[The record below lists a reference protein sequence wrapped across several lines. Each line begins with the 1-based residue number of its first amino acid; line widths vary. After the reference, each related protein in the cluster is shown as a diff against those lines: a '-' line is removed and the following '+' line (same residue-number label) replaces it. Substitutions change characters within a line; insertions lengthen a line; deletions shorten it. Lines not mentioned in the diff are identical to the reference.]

1 MKRFVKLFS
10 RRIGTAPGSI
20 IDEPSNGSQP
30 VEMGLFRYNA
40 DSVEQRQLAAE
51 DSLEDLAQENR
62 ILWLD
67 IPGVHDSVL
76 LKRVARRF
84 DIHPIAAENIQH
96 TGQRPKADEYGEQLF
111 LLLHMLTWNGQDKT
125 IETEQVSII
134 SGKGYVISF
143 QEHPGDVFDP
153 VRRRISE
160 GLGRVR
166 RMGAD
171 YLSYSLADAVVDN
184 YFLVL
189 EDLQE
194 EFEKLEEQVLFEDGP
209 DPSAQVHSLTRELLS
224 LRRAVWPMRE
234 AASSLMRGQVP
245 AISEDVQIFFRD
257 LHDHVVQ
264 IIDWIE
270 LMRDSLKGLMDS
282 YQSRVGNS
290 TNAIMRVLTI
300 VATIFIPL
308 TFIVGIYGMNFQRMP
323 ELSWPLG
330 YPLVM
335 ALMAM
340 VALGMLFYFKKKK
353 WL

>member
-1 MKRFVKLFS
+1 MKRLSNLFS
-10 RRIGTAPGSI
+10 RRIGTVPGSI
-20 IDEPSNGSQP
+20 IDEPSNGRHP
-30 VEMGLFRYNA
+30 IEMGLFRYNA
-40 DSVEQRQLAAE
+40 DALERQKLAAGN
-51 DSLEDLAQENR
+51 SLEELTKEDQ

-67 IPGVHDSVL
+67 IPGVHDSAL
-76 LKRVARRF
+76 LKRIVRRF
-84 DIHPIAAENIQH
+84 GIHPIVAENIQH
-96 TGQRPKADEYGEQLF
+96 TGQRPKADEYGDQLF
-111 LLLHMLTWNGQDKT
+111 LLLHMITWNGEEKSV
-125 IETEQVSII
+125 ETEQVSIV

-171 YLSYSLADAVVDN
+171 YLAYSLADAVVDN

-189 EDLQE
+189 EDLQK
-194 EFEKLEEQVLFEDGP
+194 EFETLEEQVLFEDGP
-209 DPSAQVHSLTRELLS
+209 DPSASVHSLARELLS

-234 AASSLMRGQVP
+234 AASALMRGQIPTV
-245 AISEDVQIFFRD
+245 SEEVQIFFRD
-257 LHDHVVQ
+257 LYDHIVQ

-282 YQSRVGNS
+282 YQNRVGNS

-308 TFIVGIYGMNFQRMP
+308 TFIAGIYGMNFQIMP
-323 ELSWPLG
+323 ELTWPLG
-330 YPLVM
+330 YPLIM
-335 ALMAM
+335 GFMTL
-340 VALGMLFYFKKKK
+340 VALGMLLYFKKKK